1 MSWRVRGVLF
11 DLDGTLVDTAPDLG
25 GAANHVRAQLG
36 LPPLPLDD
44 YRPVAS
50 AGARGLLGK
59 ALGIG
64 PDHADFPRHRDA
76 FLAHYRANL
85 SKASRLF
92 DGMDALLRALEAQGI
107 RWGVVTNKPSWLTK
121 PLLEE
126 LNLQTR
132 SACDISADEVPR
144 AKPAPDGILRACERL
159 GLAPADGVYVGD
171 DKRDI
176 DAGRAAGMKTVAA
189 DWGYLGDN
197 GPITSWGADVIAAT
211 PAALAGLIGVAL

>member
-1 MSWRVRGVLF
+1 MSTHIQCVLF

-25 GAANHVRAQLG
+25 GSANYVREQLG
-36 LPPLPLDD
+36 MPPLPIGE
-44 YRPVAS
+44 YRPAAS

-64 PDHADFPRHRDA
+64 PDHADFPKHRDT

-92 DGMDALLRALEAQGI
+92 DGMDDLLRALEQRGV
-107 RWGVVTNKPSWLTK
+107 RWGIVTNKPSWLTK
-121 PLLEE
+121 PLLAE
-126 LNLQTR
+126 LNLHTR
-132 SACDISADEVPR
+132 SACDISADEVPKP
-144 AKPAPDGILRACERL
+144 KPAPDGILHACALL
-159 GLAPADGVYVGD
+159 GLQASDCVYVGD

-176 DAGRAAGMKTVAA
+176 DAGRAAGLKTIAA

-197 GPITSWGADVIAAT
+197 GPIETWQADVIAAT
-211 PAALAGLIGVAL
+211 PADLGKYVL